1 MSLLILKHWKK
12 PRAGAYRV
20 AGALINSIPLLLSIC
35 TLPVPGYGRASKQD
49 QTKEPLG
56 SITSVGEV
64 YLNDSP
70 ASAEA
75 TIFPGD
81 RIRTGETGAAT
92 FAMGGT
98 STLKISSQS
107 QVDFPGNYQFTAELE
122 AGTVILNTIAGPNGL
137 ILRIGDYVVV
147 SSIRQASA
155 TSKIA
160 RAPDGSFLVTCMDG
174 SVGILT
180 LEGKSGQFMQASQS
194 LTVSAKTGLMNFSR
208 SAKGAGNFNSGWL
221 LVGLGGAGAAAAL
234 AELGHG
240 GKQAISPSAP

>member
-1 MSLLILKHWKK
+1 VSFLTPQHPKK
-12 PRAGAYRV
+12 RRAEISRIAV
-20 AGALINSIPLLLSIC
+20 ALINLSVLLLLMC
-35 TLPVPGYGRASKQD
+35 TVPVPSYGRASRQD

-98 STLKISSQS
+98 GTLKISSQS
-107 QVDFPGNYQFTAELE
+107 QVEFPGNYQFTARLE
-122 AGTVILNTIAGPNGL
+122 AGTVILTTIAGPNGL

-180 LEGKSGQFMQASQS
+180 LEGKSGQFMQSSQS
-194 LTVSAKTGLMNFSR
+194 LTVSAKTGLMNFSPG
-208 SAKGAGNFNSGWL
+208 AKGAGNFNSGWL
-221 LVGLGGAGAAAAL
+221 LLGLAGAGAAAAL